1 MKNILAFPFQLFT
14 AVSALLF
21 LAVAPLPYGYYTFM
35 RIVVC
40 GCAGFIAYRS
50 IEGGGKNPWSFVF
63 AFIAIIFNPVVTIHM
78 SKEIWMVVDAISGL
92 FFAYLGYM
100 AYRVQKE
107 RHIDDEVPPDRA

>member
-1 MKNILAFPFQLFT
+1 MKNSLAVPFQIF
-14 AVSALLF
+14 AVVSAMLL

-40 GCAGFIAYRS
+40 GCAGFMAYRGFA
-50 IEGGGKNPWSFVF
+50 GGDKNPWSFVF
-63 AFIAIIFNPVVTIHM
+63 AFIAIIFNPVATIHM
-78 SKEIWMVVDAISGL
+78 TKEIWMVVDAIAGL

-107 RHIDDEVPPDRA
+107 RHTDDEPSTDSA